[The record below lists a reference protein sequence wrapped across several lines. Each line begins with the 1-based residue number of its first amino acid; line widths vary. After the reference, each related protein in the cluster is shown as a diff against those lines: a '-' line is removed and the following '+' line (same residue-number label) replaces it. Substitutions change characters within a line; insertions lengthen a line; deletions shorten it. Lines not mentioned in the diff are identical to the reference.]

1 MLSLRRLWLCGENIM
16 VPSSIALIVGGSSG
30 MGLATAKKLS
40 HHVKDV
46 WITGRDSSRL
56 SKAEKEITIHSPLCS
71 VRTSILDL
79 KDIHSVK
86 HFIQEVECETLHI
99 RYLLNSAGFFYPISF
114 LDHTEKDYDDQIGF
128 NKGFFFVTQAVVR
141 NMKHHHQGSIVNI
154 GSMWALQAV
163 KETPSTA
170 YSMQK
175 AGLHVMTR
183 NLAIELAEYQIRV
196 NAVAPAVVPSAVYN
210 TFTNEDK
217 VREQFA
223 AFHPLGRTGTPEDV
237 ANAIEFLLSNQS
249 SWITGVI
256 LSVDGGVMA
265 GK

>member
-1 MLSLRRLWLCGENIM
+1 M
-16 VPSSIALIVGGSSG
+16 VPNSVALIVGGSSG
-30 MGLATAKKLS
+30 MGLAAAKKLS
-40 HHVKDV
+40 HHVENI
-46 WITGRDSSRL
+46 WITGRDTARL
-56 SKAEKEITIHSPLCS
+56 FQAEQELSVNSPMCS
-71 VRTSILDL
+71 VRTSALDL
-79 KDIHSVK
+79 KDMHSVK
-86 HFIQEVECETLHI
+86 RFIEEVDHQSLHI

-114 LDHTEKDYDDQIGF
+114 LDHTEKDYDDQINF

-154 GSMWALQAV
+154 GSMWALQAI

-175 AGLHVMTR
+175 AGLHGMTK

-196 NAVAPAVVPSAVYN
+196 NAVAPAVVPSPAYN
-210 TFTNEDK
+210 AFTNEEK
-217 VREQFA
+217 VREHFST
-223 AFHPLGRTGTPEDV
+223 FHPLGRTGTPDDV
-237 ANAIEFLLSNQS
+237 ASAIEFLLSNQA

-265 GK
+265 GRN